1 MFKLGLYWLTSLSWI
16 ILIPIY
22 IILAPL
28 CMISSSLFDWIISC
42 IVEDQTFTLVVIL
55 MIEWTVSI
63 LLIFQLIISRTGKA
77 IFFYEFVF
85 FLVCSNFI
93 LIGITYSLLQ
103 RYSLIEEFAAKVC
116 TSLVLVLIA

>member
-22 IILAPL
+22 IVLAPL

-55 MIEWTVSI
+55 IIEWTVSI

-77 IFFYEFVF
+77 IFFY
-85 FLVCSNFI
+85 
-93 LIGITYSLLQ
+93 
-103 RYSLIEEFAAKVC
+103 
-116 TSLVLVLIA
+116 